1 MILVTGATGNIGTE
15 LVAQLSDSGKRVRAL
30 VRDPQRATLPAGVE
44 AVVGDLNQPENMA
57 EALDGV
63 DGMFLMPGYAG
74 MPELL
79 ARAKKA
85 GVQQVALLS
94 GGSAA
99 LEDMSNAVSRYMT
112 QSERDVR
119 ESGLAWTFLRPR
131 SFMSNALRWLPQLAV
146 GDVVRAQFSEVRVAA
161 IDPGDIAAV
170 AAAALT
176 GGGLEGRIL
185 ELTGPQALLP
195 ADQVAVLAR
204 VLDRPLVCQNLT
216 NEETVA
222 ELEASMPSEYVEAF
236 VSFFVDGTLD
246 ESKVHPTV
254 REVTGRDPHTFEQW
268 ARTHVA
274 AFAAATP

>member
-44 AVVGDLNQPENMA
+44 AVVGDLNQPESMA

-74 MPELL
+74 MHELL

-99 LEDMSNAVSRYMT
+99 LEDMGNAVSRYMT

-176 GGGLEGRIL
+176 GGGLEGRVL

-254 REVTGRDPHTFEQW
+254 HEVTGRDPRTFEQW
-268 ARTHVA
+268 ARTLVA
-274 AFAAATP
+274 AFEAATP